1 MNPVL
6 QFLQDKKDG
15 YTFNEGVAVLLSY
28 SSNKGVNDFILA
40 RRDKKW
46 LVAELGRLAHIP
58 NLKPVPGREP
68 YVSPKDQAAPE
79 TNQAAPETEQPDQKP
94 GPDPTDT
101 PKDDDPVTFLTLKR
115 HETYK
120 PEDLPTPI
128 LKELWVKNRDEYKEL
143 QHCHAQMKQ
152 ANSDEGRAAWRK
164 RMLELRDSI
173 TKRWKLFD
181 EEMAR
186 IKAAPAP
193 EPQAPEKPYNPLNDR
208 AYISRALKKETWNDT
223 LKVEVQRRVDAL
235 VGHGASISDET
246 RTKLAERGIKI

>member
-6 QFLQDKKDG
+6 QFLQDKSDG
-15 YTFNEGVAVLLSY
+15 YTFEEGVAVLLSY

-58 NLKPVPGREP
+58 NLKPVPGRDP
-68 YVSPKDQAAPE
+68 YVSPSERSP
-79 TNQAAPETEQPDQKP
+79 QPDPAPIQQP
-94 GPDPTDT
+94 LPPDGG
-101 PKDDDPVTFLTLKR
+101 KDEDGDDPVTFLDLKR

-120 PEDLPTPI
+120 PEDLPTPV

-208 AYISRALKKETWNDT
+208 AYISKALKKETWNDT

-235 VGHGASISDET
+235 VGHGAPISDET